1 MEQVQVTLTVYFEEP
16 FWVGVCECVSER
28 KMQAKKIVFGAEPQM
43 QELLQMVQQQW
54 YTYMQFGAGIS
65 MAQKKMVHKNPKRL
79 QRQIKKQT
87 TEHGVGT
94 KAQQALQAEREAN
107 KIIRKQKSKA
117 EKQAEQK
124 QKFLQ
129 KQQKKKEKHRGH
141 EEREL
146 KNDDTDWLG
155 L

>member
-16 FWVGVCECVSER
+16 FWVGVCECVSN
-28 KMQAKKIVFGAEPQM
+28 KTIQAKKIVFGAEPQM
-43 QELLQMVQQQW
+43 QEVLQMVEQQW
-54 YTYMQFGAGIS
+54 YAQMQFGTAIS
-65 MAQKKMVHKNPKRL
+65 MTQKKTVHKNPKRL

-87 TEHGVGT
+87 TQQGVAT

-107 KIIRKQKSKA
+107 KIARKQKSKA
-117 EKQAEQK
+117 QKQAEQK

-141 EEREL
+141 
-146 KNDDTDWLG
+146 
-155 L
+155 